1 MLLEVKKLSK
11 SFQQFK
17 LPDISFELDHGQ
29 ALAIKGPS
37 GSGKSTI
44 LKSLNRL
51 IEIDSGSIVFESKS
65 IFDLDILDLRRNIS
79 YLFQKGLVFPH
90 LRAKDNLLLVKKQS
104 SEELKAAFDFV
115 DLDYEVYAERFPT
128 ELSGG
133 QQQRL
138 ALAMSLVHQPKL
150 LLLDEPF
157 NGLDKDLVLSLIS
170 KLKSLRRDRQ
180 MAMILVSHQEEEI
193 ELFAADSV
201 IDLKGVHN

>member
-11 SFQQFK
+11 SFRQFE
-17 LPDISFELDHGQ
+17 LPAISVELDHGQ

-51 IEIDSGSIVFESKS
+51 IEIDSGSIVFQSKS
-65 IFDLDILDLRRNIS
+65 IFEWDILDLRRNIS

-115 DLDYEVYAERFPT
+115 DLDYEVYAERFPA

-157 NGLDKDLVLSLIS
+157 NGLDRDLVLSLIS

-193 ELFAADSV
+193 ELYAADSV
-201 IDLKGVHN
+201 IDLKGAHN